1 MDYAAK
7 ASAADRMI
15 RAYGAAA
22 TVTTVATAYNPA
34 TGSTAETPT
43 TQDVQAVVFDYP
55 ADMIDGSLI
64 LTTDKRAYVSA
75 VGVTQPK
82 QGDTFNWGGVAHK
95 IISIKP
101 LAPALINVLF
111 DVQNRA

>member
-22 TVTTVATAYNPA
+22 TVTAVATAYSPA
-34 TGSTAETPT
+34 SGAVVETST
-43 TQDVQAVVFDYP
+43 TQIVQAVVFDYP
-55 ADMIDGSLI
+55 ANMIDGSLI

-75 VGVTQPK
+75 SGVTQPR
-82 QGDTFNWGGVAHK
+82 QGDTFTWGGIAHK

-111 DVQNRA
+111 DVQVRA